1 MASKVVLLKYIFKKR
16 IKFTFYFACAGWW
29 RGSVVH
35 QRHKLACSSFEMCAE
50 WTRVN
55 SRKATYNNPLICS
68 AINLK
73 IHEKEKKNVV
83 FFSTAADP
91 KVSTPGEERM
101 GGERV
106 RVLSVD
112 PLGSRYL
119 YLTGERRKSST
130 KAKHHF
136 KAQTNKPAVRL
147 IMGI

>member
-73 IHEKEKKNVV
+73 IHEKEKKQNI
-83 FFSTAADP
+83 FFPQQQTRRLAHR
-91 KVSTPGEERM
+91 ERNEW
-101 GGERV
+101 GERV
-106 RVLSVD
+106 WVLSVD